1 MLPTNFEDKTVFF
14 KAYNKTLNRI
24 IPSTGQQDVMPASTT
39 IFSLPQASVL
49 DMKSFRLN
57 FHAKTN
63 GTATAG
69 QNVLFPKFIAGL
81 IERMEIFVNGVSIQ
95 NITNYGVIYQ
105 IMRNY
110 SKDFEKYDRKLNN
123 NSHPEK
129 FERMSDA
136 GVVTID
142 DSTSATNT
150 NILSNSQERDYCID
164 DWCGFLDTCPEFF
177 NTNLVGN
184 VEIHITWANASVLA
198 ANTANVAAPTY
209 TISKLYAFVDVV
221 HFKDDSYINE
231 LDRKLSVNG
240 ELVIPYKNYRCYLGA
255 MTNTNKTM
263 THRVTEST
271 QSLDKIMLTF
281 LPSGRTTN
289 GVWDAEL
296 NNSKYFQLS
305 GLGLGYNA
313 TNTASGTVQWE
324 INSQDVS
331 NPLSFPEVYQETIK
345 CFELDRDGNA
355 KHGNPAI
362 TPALYEKSFFVAA
375 LSTSHLNAPDETKTI
390 VSGMDTQAT
399 ALQIAAKTTQVRGNN
414 AAQTAQ
420 PLMITEM
427 TSLLRIGG
435 GRQISVMF

>member
-24 IPSTGQQDVMPASTT
+24 IPSTGQQDILPASTT

-57 FHAKTN
+57 FHGKTN
-63 GTATAG
+63 GTSTDT
-69 QNVLFPKFIAGL
+69 VLFPKFIASL

-129 FERMSDA
+129 FETMTDA
-136 GVVTID
+136 GVVTTTD
-142 DSTSATNT
+142 ARSATTGVLLANT
-150 NILSNSQERDYCID
+150 QERDYCID
-164 DWCGFLDTCPEFF
+164 DWVGFLDTCPEFF

-184 VEIHITWANASVLA
+184 VEIHITWASATCLAS
-198 ANTANVAAPTY
+198 ANVTSPSY
-209 TISKLYAFVDVV
+209 TLSNMYAFVDVV

-255 MTNTNKTM
+255 SLTNTKAT
-263 THRVTEST
+263 TLRITESS
-271 QSLDKIMLTF
+271 QSIDKVMLTF
-281 LPSGRTTN
+281 LPTTRTTRGGWN
-289 GVWDAEL
+289 TSV
-296 NNSKYFQLS
+296 NNTNYYELS
-305 GLGLGYNA
+305 GLGLGYN
-313 TNTASGTVQWE
+313 TTHTASGTVQWE

-345 CFELDRDGNA
+345 AFELDRDGNA

-362 TPALYEKSFFVAA
+362 TPALYEKSFFVAC

-390 VSGMDTQAT
+390 VSGMDSQAT
-399 ALQIAAKTTQVRGNN
+399 ALQIACKTKNGRATDN
-414 AAQTAQ
+414 AQAGQ

-427 TSLLRIGG
+427 TALLRIGG